1 MAMLEMQH
9 SKWLSSTLM
18 RFIDLQ
24 WIAMSTALAVMVV
37 WRIARTAI
45 RSRKSMSM
53 IASMMVLSYSSA
65 RIVRTSITYDP
76 A

>member
-9 SKWLSSTLM
+9 SQWLSLISM

-24 WIAMSTALAVMVV
+24 SIAMFTVLAVMVA
-37 WRIARTAI
+37 WRIAQTVI
-45 RSRKSMSM
+45 PLHRSMNT

-65 RIVRTSITYDP
+65 RIVRISITYDT